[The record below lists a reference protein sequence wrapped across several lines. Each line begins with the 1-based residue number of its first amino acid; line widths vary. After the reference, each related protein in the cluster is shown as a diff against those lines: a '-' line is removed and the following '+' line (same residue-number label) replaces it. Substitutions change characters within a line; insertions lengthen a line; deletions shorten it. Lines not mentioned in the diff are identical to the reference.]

1 MREIDERVVEM
12 RFKNSNFEKNA
23 KQTINTLDDLE
34 KKIAFPN
41 AKKNIEGLEKEFSK
55 ISFGALEKGIETVTL
70 KFSALQIAG
79 ITAIQNITNKAI
91 NAGEALVKSLSID
104 QITAGFTKYEQ
115 KTTSVQTIVSA
126 TGKTVDEVNTALK
139 KLNWFTDETSYNFTD
154 MVDNIGKFTS
164 AGVELDD
171 AMSAMIGIA
180 NEAAVSGQNAASAS
194 RAMYNF
200 AQAIGVGAVKL
211 MDWKSI
217 ENANMATQEFKQTII
232 DAAVDLGTLTK
243 AADGMYQ
250 VVGSKDKM
258 VSVSNFNENLS
269 ESWFTSDVLIKSL
282 KQYSGYAEEIYEL
295 QKKMGLDTAAEAM
308 AIYSNEIETLGE
320 KAFKAGQV
328 AKTLTDAID
337 ATKDAVSTQWMNTF
351 EMIVGNLD
359 QASELWTEF
368 TEYLYDF
375 FAKDL
380 VNFNEFLEPVLATD
394 SYDKLISELKEL
406 GVEEDQ
412 FGEIVR
418 KTAKKY
424 GIAIDE
430 IIEREGSLGAAI
442 RKHGFG
448 SIIRESIDALA
459 EGAEVTSTKVTDLTD
474 KFEEYQKVVND
485 VIKGNYKNGIEA
497 RTKALAD
504 AGYEFS
510 VIQPLVNKQLKQG
523 KITVEDL
530 KEVVG
535 NLTEEELKNIGITKE
550 QAEALKGLSNNLTK
564 KSGRELIIDSFRNA
578 LKGVQ
583 KVISIIKEAWQEIFP
598 PKTQEEIYAIIER
611 FHDFS
616 KNLILNGENADK
628 LKRSLKGVFAA
639 LDIVKQIVF
648 SMTRGGLQILGK
660 LFGKTGLDVGELS
673 ASLGDSVVALR
684 DWLNEG
690 NKIGVFFDALTYSI
704 LHTKETIQG
713 WFDNFLESH
722 PNFSKWFDGLKAAFE
737 QFQLATKDKWS
748 LIIEDIKSG
757 KIKDALSTVATYF
770 LEFRDTVISYLTGID
785 FGSFV
790 KDTGEGQFKS
800 AQSILDSIKATFLG
814 IVDAIKN
821 AAIAVGGWIKTFVG
835 NLNPM
840 WFIPVMFFSVIIAIR
855 NVSREIDIL
864 IRALKPLEEVKKA
877 FINMLTTIG
886 KSARKWFDA
895 MAWERR
901 SKTIVNLAIAL
912 GILAGSC
919 WVLAQIPFH
928 KLVVGVDAIILLT
941 AALVGAEVIM
951 VKYGK
956 QGKGLARLTSAA
968 SALSGFVLI
977 IVAAIKILETVNIV
991 SAIVAIGELGAIFTG
1006 LIGFIVVLS
1015 LIKGE
1020 LPKVNRTLITLAVTI
1035 GLISSSFLVLSLV
1048 PAEGLLTKVIAIG
1061 LVLGELLAVIAIMA
1075 KIQKKWKTAAKRTT
1089 SSLIGVVLA
1098 LDLLVVSLKL
1108 IETVKVRDILEHLG
1122 SFISVFLMLDV
1133 LAKISSKVGSGGG
1146 GWQILALAT
1155 GLLILVP
1162 AINSFSKLDGG
1173 ALAKAAVAVGGLL
1186 FIESLI
1192 VKASAFAGQNSI
1204 KAGAMVLMI
1213 SAAVAALSLVVWG
1226 FSALDFG
1233 ALAQGTIAIG
1243 VILWII
1249 TQMIYASEK
1258 VEGGLGKMVALTAM
1272 VGIVSVAVIW
1282 LGNMDT
1288 DKALKAAG
1296 SLSLVFLSLTAS
1308 LKLLEKSD
1316 GMNWK
1321 AMGQMAI
1328 FTVVGLPL
1336 IANVLEALNEMKTD
1350 GVIERATALSLV
1362 LLALSGASVILVRFG
1377 QTQNDKDLTGAWKT
1391 MGVLSLVLIELAV
1404 IGGIL
1409 GQFKVDPD
1417 IMIKQFTALST
1428 AIIMLEICALGMI
1441 GLAKVVEIAGGA
1453 DSILKA
1459 MAGVA
1464 KIVALVGVIGFAVA
1478 LIFGSIEEFAA
1489 MDGYSMNGLLEK
1501 GVQTM
1506 TLIGNAIGSLIGGLV
1521 GGIAGG
1527 GAEAYMSHLPAMGGY
1542 LSEFATALEPFLKA
1556 FGDLDKDVG
1565 SNIAAVTTAILELTA
1580 AEFLT
1585 NTDKFNDFLGFVFP
1599 IQGAKNAVD
1608 KLTGNDTPLKKMANG
1623 LKEFAESLKEPA
1635 KKFAEMKNEGML
1647 DNLQDGID
1655 ISNKLVDVLN
1665 AIPSHSIFED
1675 FFAGTIS
1682 WTNLSSGLT
1691 EYGEAVVDYAD
1702 WAILLTSKRKTAIEN
1717 SIPVAEKLVELLNKL
1732 PTDEGLIND
1741 VFGSNKWSTLSSGLS
1756 DVGKA
1761 FFKYSEEIKSI
1772 TDAGWNSIGKSVKPA
1787 KKLADV
1793 LSSLPTEEGLF
1804 NKIFGHNDW
1813 AVLSEG
1819 LSQLGTAMVT
1829 FGTTMSTFESGEG
1842 WGSTERAV
1850 PLLEK
1855 FVDSAKKITEMSGLG
1870 VIGETI
1876 DNAATQLGSGV
1887 GTFSDYFDKDEE
1899 EKANVGIRICS
1910 QLIALA
1916 TTIKD
1921 NGIDGK
1927 NYLLNLGKD
1936 VNSYAQN
1943 MAAAARTLRSI
1954 DNEDFYEIAKYTLLG
1969 FTKGIQNNLGDVEKV
1984 MDNFVET
1991 VTGTTTGGL
2000 EIHSPS
2006 KFFEWVADMC
2016 GEGFAQNLESGYNK
2030 ISDSVTGWVNNIKD
2044 SIDLDSIT
2052 TMFSDFG
2059 VDLTSVIPG
2068 LSDLGVDFSKD
2079 LTFDYEKQIAEM
2091 QENIQNLTKEFGK
2104 SSDQVINAELELD
2117 NLKDEYKA
2125 YTKSRTENLEY
2136 YENKE
2141 YEAAQKQFDDLL
2153 EDYKAGRKTQMEF
2166 DNEYTQLLQK
2176 NTVKQAELFQYS
2188 AQKIQEYV
2196 SDSLDKVQEKFE
2208 NQISDI
2214 QSKMDSTEDA
2224 LNKTF
2229 DEQFKFK
2236 TNQDLYDEEISK
2248 YDESINKLNKQL
2260 EMSRKLYG
2268 ENSVEVRHYQKLID
2282 QLEDD
2287 RQKVTDSWEASG
2299 KDMGEIIAVEMTDE
2313 WEKQTKMA
2321 KETLEAVDSLK
2332 GRISE
2337 DMIDWL
2343 GTLEPEK
2350 LNMIATTW
2358 AKQSDEELK
2367 AIQKMYDDM
2376 KNANKELTKSL
2387 YSPEVEEA
2395 EKQYVSDLVT
2405 TYNELPDTAKAIGA
2419 SYIKDMSNTFSE
2431 ETNKTLATFEES
2443 GDEIISAI
2451 KQGMGF
2457 VETESKSK
2465 KMEEAGANIMKSL
2478 GYGIVNNKNEL
2489 MDIMSMVIGDSVLE
2503 AIHNIDFK
2511 GMSEEI
2517 RKGFNLTIG
2526 DFKDDSGISVN
2537 PVVTSSSSTFG
2548 SKVTKRKFNTSGT
2561 TITAEKTSSSFN
2573 QRYEKQD
2580 NDTTSKNEG
2589 TRQGAS
2595 FTQNIYS
2602 PKQLNRTEIR
2612 RDTKQFIELAASKF

>member
-23 KQTINTLDDLE
+23 KQTINTLDNLE

-126 TGKTVDEVNTALK
+126 TGKTVEEVNRALD
-139 KLNWFTDETSYNFTD
+139 KLNWFTDETSYNFVD
-154 MVDNIGKFTS
+154 MVNNIGKFTA
-164 AGVELDD
+164 AGVELEDS
-171 AMSAMIGIA
+171 MSAMIGIA
-180 NEAAVSGQNAASAS
+180 NEAAVSGQNASAASH
-194 RAMYNF
+194 AMMNF
-200 AQAIGVGAVKL
+200 SQALGSGAVKL
-211 MDWKSI
+211 QDWKSI
-217 ENANMATQEFKQTII
+217 QTVNMDTIEFKQAII
-232 DAAVDLGTLTK
+232 DTAVELGTLQKVAEDTYK
-243 AADGMYQ
+243 
-250 VVGSKDKM
+250 VVGEKDKF
-258 VSVSNFNENLS
+258 VDAINFTNELKTG
-269 ESWFTSDVLIKSL
+269 WFTSDVLVESL
-282 KQYSGYAEEIYEL
+282 KKYSDYAEQIYEIT
-295 QKKMGLDTAAEAM
+295 QKEGISASEAM
-308 AIYSNEIETLGE
+308 ERFSNDIETLGE

-328 AKTLTDAID
+328 SKTFTDAVE
-337 ATKDAVSTQWMNTF
+337 ATKDAVSTQWMKTF
-351 EMIVGNLD
+351 EMIVGDLD
-359 QASELWTEF
+359 QASETWTEL
-368 TEYLYDF
+368 TGYLWEF
-375 FAKDL
+375 FAEDL
-380 VNFNEFLEPVLATD
+380 ENMNKVLKPVLGED
-394 SYDKLISELKEL
+394 PYSKLISELKEL
-406 GVEEDQ
+406 GIEEDQ
-412 FGEIVR
+412 FGEIV
-418 KTAKKY
+418 KKNAKKY

-442 RKHGFG
+442 RKYGWG
-448 SIIRESIDALA
+448 SIIRESIDDLA
-459 EGAEVTSTKVTDLTD
+459 EGAEVTSTKVVDLTD

-510 VIQPLVNKQLKQG
+510 IIQPLVNKQLKQG
-523 KITVEDL
+523 KITVEDF

-550 QAEALKGLSNNLTK
+550 QAEALKGLSNNFTK

-578 LKGVQ
+578 LKGLQ
-583 KVISIIKEAWQEIFP
+583 KVISTIKEAWQEIFP
-598 PKTQEEIYAIIER
+598 PKTQEEIYGIIEK

-673 ASLGDSVVALR
+673 ASLGDNIVALR

-704 LHTKETIQG
+704 LHAKETIQG

-737 QFQLATKDKWS
+737 KFQLATKDKWS
-748 LIIEDIKSG
+748 SIVEDIKSG

-800 AQSILDSIKATFLG
+800 AQSILDGIKATFLG
-814 IVDAIKN
+814 IVETIKN
-821 AAIAVGGWIKTFVG
+821 AAIAVGGWIKTFVD

-840 WFIPVMFFSVIIAIR
+840 WFIPVMFAGTIIAIHE
-855 NVSREIDIL
+855 VSKELAAMVKLLR
-864 IRALKPLEEVKKA
+864 PLEDIKKA
-877 FINMLTTIG
+877 FISTLDTVG
-886 KSARKWFDA
+886 KSAKKWFDS
-895 MAWERR
+895 MTLERR
-901 SKTIVNLAIAL
+901 SASIINFAIAI
-912 GILAGSC
+912 GVFAGSC
-919 WVLAQIPFH
+919 WVLAQVPWTTMWR
-928 KLVVGVDAIILLT
+928 AIGGIAALT
-941 AALVGAEVIM
+941 ATLVIANNVM
-951 VKYGK
+951 AKWGK
-956 QGKGLARLTSAA
+956 RGTGLARLASVA
-968 SALSGFVLI
+968 SALSGFVVI
-977 IVAAIKILETVNIV
+977 MVGAIKVLETIDTEHGMDGILL
-991 SAIVAIGELGAIFTG
+991 SLGAIFTG
-1006 LIGFIVVLS
+1006 IIFFVKALS
-1015 LIKGE
+1015 KIQGE
-1020 LPKVNRTLITLAVTI
+1020 LPKVNATLITLGITI
-1035 GLISSSFLVLSLV
+1035 GLISSSFLVLSFV
-1048 PAEGLLTKVIAIG
+1048 PAEGLLTKVFAIG
-1061 LVLGELLAVIAIMA
+1061 LVLGELLGVIAIMSV
-1075 KIQKKWKTAAKRTT
+1075 IQKKWKTAAKRTT

-1133 LAKISSKVGSGGG
+1133 LAKISNKVGTGGG

-1173 ALAKAAVAVGGLL
+1173 ALAKAAAAVGGLL
-1186 FIESLI
+1186 FVESLI
-1192 VKASAFAGQNSI
+1192 VKASEFAGQNAV
-1204 KAGAMVLMI
+1204 KAGAMVLMV

-1233 ALAQGTIAIG
+1233 ALAQGVGAVS
-1243 VILWII
+1243 VILLTIGGLI
-1249 TQMIYASEK
+1249 LASEK
-1258 VEGGLGKMVALTAM
+1258 AEGGIGKMVFITAM
-1272 VGIVSVAVIW
+1272 VAIIGTFMVI
-1282 LGNMDT
+1282 LANMDT
-1288 DKALKAAG
+1288 DRALKAAG
-1296 SLSLVFLSLTAS
+1296 SLSLVFLALTAS
-1308 LKLLEKSD
+1308 LKLLEKTD

-1328 FTVVGLPL
+1328 FAVVGLPL

-1409 GQFKVDPD
+1409 GSLKVDPD
-1417 IMIKQFTALST
+1417 IMVKQFAALSA
-1428 AIIMLEICALGMI
+1428 AIIILEVCALGMI

-1464 KIVALVGVIGFAVA
+1464 KIVAIVGVIGFAVA
-1478 LIFGSIEEFAA
+1478 LLFGSIEEFAS

-1506 TLIGNAIGSLIGGLV
+1506 TLIGNAIGSLVGGLV

-1527 GAEAYMSHLPAMGGY
+1527 AGEAYMSHLPAMAEY
-1542 LSEFATALEPFLKA
+1542 LSGFATALEPFLTT
-1556 FGDLDKDVG
+1556 FGNLDNDIG
-1565 SNIAAVTTAILELTA
+1565 PNLAALTTAILQLTA

-1585 NTDKFNDFLGFVFP
+1585 NTDKFNDFLGLVSP

-1608 KLTGNDTPLKKMANG
+1608 KLSGNTPLKKFVKG
-1623 LKEFAESLKEPA
+1623 LEDFAESLKGPA
-1635 KKFAEMKNEGML
+1635 DKFADMKNNGML
-1647 DNLQDGID
+1647 DNLQAGVD
-1655 ISNKLVDVLN
+1655 ISQKLVDVLN
-1665 AIPSHSIFED
+1665 AIPHQSIFSE
-1675 FFAGTIS
+1675 FFTGEIGWS
-1682 WTNLSSGLT
+1682 NLSDGLVS
-1691 EYGEAVVDYAD
+1691 YGEAVFEYAD
-1702 WAILLTSKRKTAIEN
+1702 WCILVTEKRREAIDN
-1717 SIPVAEKLVELLNKL
+1717 SIPVAEKLSELLTKLPSDDGLIQKIFGGQKWETLSEGLPEVGKAFNDYANELKDMTFSKWAAIGSSIIPAENLTKLLNKL
-1732 PTDEGLIND
+1732 PTEG
-1741 VFGSNKWSTLSSGLS
+1741 
-1756 DVGKA
+1756 
-1761 FFKYSEEIKSI
+1761 
-1772 TDAGWNSIGKSVKPA
+1772 
-1787 KKLADV
+1787 
-1793 LSSLPTEEGLF
+1793 GLF
-1804 NKIFGHNDW
+1804 NKIFGSNDW
-1813 AVLSEG
+1813 SILSEG
-1819 LSQLGTAMVT
+1819 LNQLGTALVT
-1829 FGTTMSTFESGEG
+1829 FGTTMNDFESGEG
-1842 WGSTERAV
+1842 WASAERAV
-1850 PLLEK
+1850 PLLEQ
-1855 FVDSAKKITEMSGLG
+1855 FVDSAKKVTEMSGLG
-1870 VIGETI
+1870 TI
-1876 DNAATQLGSGV
+1876 SDTLDIAAMKLGSGI
-1887 GTFSDYFDKDEE
+1887 GTFSDYFDENEASRAD
-1899 EKANVGIRICS
+1899 VGIRICS

-1916 TTIKD
+1916 TTIKE

-1927 NYLLNLGKD
+1927 NYLQNLGKD

-1943 MAAAARTLRSI
+1943 MAAAAKTLKSI

-1984 MDNFVET
+1984 MDGFVET
-1991 VTGTTTGGL
+1991 VTATTCSGL
-2000 EIHSPS
+2000 DINSPS

-2016 GEGFAQNLESGYNK
+2016 GDGFAQNLENGYNK

-2059 VDLTSVIPG
+2059 VDLTSVIPD
-2068 LSDLGVDFSKD
+2068 LSNLGIDFSKD

-2091 QENIQNLTKEFGK
+2091 QENIKDLTKEFGK

-2196 SDSLDKVQEKFE
+2196 SNSLDKVQEKFE
-2208 NQISDI
+2208 NQISNI
-2214 QSKMDSTEDA
+2214 QSKMDSTEDN

-2260 EMSRKLYG
+2260 ELSKKLYG
-2268 ENSVEVRHYQKLID
+2268 ENSVEVRYYQKLID
-2282 QLEDD
+2282 QVEDD

-2299 KDMGEIIAVEMTDE
+2299 KDMGKIIAVEMTDE

-2321 KETLEAVDSLK
+2321 KETLAAVDSLK

-2367 AIQKMYDDM
+2367 AIQKTYDDM
-2376 KNANKELTKSL
+2376 KDANKELATSL

-2395 EKQYVSDLVT
+2395 EKQFLEDLVT
-2405 TYNELPDTAKAIGA
+2405 EYNKLPDTAKAIGA
-2419 SYIKDMSNTFSE
+2419 TFIKNMSNTFSE

-2465 KMEEAGANIMKSL
+2465 KMEETGSNIIKSI
-2478 GYGIVNNKNEL
+2478 GVGIVNSKKEL
-2489 MDIMSMVIGDSVLE
+2489 MDVMSMVIGDSVTE
-2503 AIHNIDFK
+2503 AIRNIDFK
-2511 GMSEEI
+2511 EVSEEI
-2517 RKGFNLTIG
+2517 KKGFDFTLD

-2548 SKVTKRKFNTSGT
+2548 SKVSKRKFNTSGT
-2561 TITAEKTSSSFN
+2561 TLTAEKVGSSFN

-2580 NDTTSKNEG
+2580 NDSSSKDEDI
-2589 TRQGAS
+2589 RQGAS

-2612 RDTKQFIELAASKF
+2612 RDTKQFIELAASKI

>member
-115 KTTSVQTIVSA
+115 KTTSVQTIVAA

-154 MVDNIGKFTS
+154 MVNNIGKFTS
-164 AGVELDD
+164 AGVELED

-180 NEAAVSGQNAASAS
+180 NEAAVSGQNAATAS
-194 RAMYNF
+194 KAMYNF
-200 AQAIGVGAVKL
+200 AQAIGVGAVTKL
-211 MDWKSI
+211 DWRSI

-232 DAAVDLGTLTK
+232 DTAVEMGTLTK
-243 AADGMYQ
+243 VADGVYE
-250 VVGSKDKM
+250 VVGAKGHDVTASK
-258 VSVSNFNENLS
+258 FS
-269 ESWFTSDVLIKSL
+269 EYLKDQWFTSDVLIKSL
-282 KQYSGYAEEIYEL
+282 KKYSDYAEEIYDIV
-295 QKKMGLDTAAEAM
+295 QKEDFDTAADAM
-308 AIYSNEIETLGE
+308 AAYSNEVETLGE
-320 KAFKAGQV
+320 KSFKAAQV

-337 ATKDAVSTQWMNTF
+337 ATKDAVSTQWMTTF

-375 FAKDL
+375 FAQDL
-380 VNFNEFLEPVLATD
+380 VNMNKFLEPVLATD
-394 SYDKLISELKEL
+394 PYDRLISELKEL
-406 GVEEDQ
+406 GIEEDQ

-418 KTAKKY
+418 KTAKKH
-424 GIAIDE
+424 GVAIDE
-430 IIEREGSLGAAI
+430 IIEKEGSLGAAI
-442 RKHGFG
+442 RKNGFG
-448 SIIRESIDALA
+448 LIIKESIDTLS
-459 EGAEVTSTKVTDLTD
+459 EGADVTSTKVADLTD

-497 RTKALAD
+497 RTKALAE

-550 QAEALKGLSNNLTK
+550 QAEALKGLSNNFTK

-578 LKGVQ
+578 LKGLQ
-583 KVISIIKEAWQEIFP
+583 KVISTIKEAWQEIFP
-598 PKTQEEIYAIIER
+598 PKTQEEIYGIIEK

-616 KNLILNGENADK
+616 KNLILNDENADK

-639 LDIVKQIVF
+639 LDIVKQIIF
-648 SMTRGGLQILGK
+648 DMTRGGLQILGK

-673 ASLGDSVVALR
+673 ASLGDNIVALR

-704 LHTKETIQG
+704 LHAKETIQG

-748 LIIEDIKSG
+748 SIIEDIKSG

-785 FGSFV
+785 FSSFV

-800 AQSILDSIKATFLG
+800 AQSILDGIKATFLG
-814 IVDAIKN
+814 IVDTIKN

-877 FINMLTTIG
+877 FVNMLTTVG

-901 SKTIVNLAIAL
+901 SAAIINLAIAL
-912 GILAGSC
+912 GILAASC
-919 WVLAQIPFH
+919 WVLSKIPFP
-928 KLVVGVDAIILLT
+928 KLVTGVDTIILLT

-951 VKYGK
+951 SKFGNH
-956 QGKGLARLTSAA
+956 GKGLARVTAAA

-991 SAIVAIGELGAIFTG
+991 SAFVAIGELSAIFTE
-1006 LIGFIVVLS
+1006 LIGFIAVLS

-1020 LPKVNRTLITLAVTI
+1020 LPKVNTTLITLGITI

-1048 PAEGLLTKVIAIG
+1048 PAKGLLTKVFAIG
-1061 LVLGELLAVIAIMA
+1061 LVLGELLGVIAIMSV
-1075 KIQKKWKTAAKRTT
+1075 IQKKWKTAAKRTT

-1133 LAKISSKVGSGGG
+1133 LAKISSKVGAGNG

-1173 ALAKAAVAVGGLL
+1173 ALAKAAAAVGGLL
-1186 FIESLI
+1186 FVESLI
-1192 VKASAFAGQNSI
+1192 VKASEFAGQNAI
-1204 KAGAMVLMI
+1204 KAGALILMV
-1213 SAAVAALSLVVWG
+1213 SAAVTALSLVVWG

-1233 ALAQGTIAIG
+1233 ALAQGVGAVS
-1243 VILWII
+1243 VILLII
-1249 TQMIYASEK
+1249 GGLILASEK
-1258 VEGGLGKMVALTAM
+1258 AEGGTGKMWAITAM
-1272 VGIVSVAVIW
+1272 VGVIGIFMTI
-1282 LGNMDT
+1282 LANIDT
-1288 DKALKAAG
+1288 DRALKAAG
-1296 SLSLVFLSLTAS
+1296 SLSLVFLSLAAS
-1308 LKLLEKSD
+1308 LKLLEKSN

-1328 FTVVGLPL
+1328 FAVVGIPL
-1336 IANVLEALNEMKTD
+1336 IANVLEALNEIKTD
-1350 GVIERATALSLV
+1350 GIVERATALSLV

-1409 GQFKVDPD
+1409 GSLKVDPD
-1417 IMIKQFTALST
+1417 IMVKQFAALST
-1428 AIIMLEICALGMI
+1428 AIVMLEVCTLGMI

-1464 KIVALVGVIGFAVA
+1464 KIVAIVGVIGFAVA
-1478 LIFGSIEEFAA
+1478 LLFGSIEEFAS
-1489 MDGYSMNGLLEK
+1489 MDGYSMNSLLEK

-1506 TLIGNAIGSLIGGLV
+1506 TLIGNAIGSLVGGLV

-1527 GAEAYMSHLPAMGGY
+1527 AGEAYMSHLPAMAEY
-1542 LSEFATALEPFLKA
+1542 LSGFATALEPFLTT
-1556 FGDLDKDVG
+1556 FGNLDNDIG
-1565 SNIAAVTTAILELTA
+1565 PNLAALTTAILQLTA

-1585 NTDKFNDFLGFVFP
+1585 NTDKFNDFLGLVSP

-1608 KLTGNDTPLKKMANG
+1608 KLSGNTPLKKFVKG
-1623 LKEFAESLKEPA
+1623 LEDFAESLKGPA
-1635 KKFAEMKNEGML
+1635 GKFAEMKNNGML
-1647 DNLQDGID
+1647 DNLQVGVD
-1655 ISNKLVDVLN
+1655 ISQKLVDVLN
-1665 AIPSHSIFED
+1665 AIPHQSVFSE
-1675 FFAGTIS
+1675 FFSGEIKWS
-1682 WTNLSSGLT
+1682 NLSDGLAS
-1691 EYGEAVVDYAD
+1691 YGEAVFEYAD
-1702 WAILLTSKRKTAIEN
+1702 WCILVTEKRREAIDN
-1717 SIPVAEKLVELLNKL
+1717 SIPVAEKLSELLTKLPSDDGLIQKIFGSQKWKTLSEGLPKVGKAFNDYAEELKDMTFSKWGAIGSSITPAENLTKLLNKL
-1732 PTDEGLIND
+1732 PTEG
-1741 VFGSNKWSTLSSGLS
+1741 
-1756 DVGKA
+1756 
-1761 FFKYSEEIKSI
+1761 
-1772 TDAGWNSIGKSVKPA
+1772 
-1787 KKLADV
+1787 
-1793 LSSLPTEEGLF
+1793 GLF
-1804 NKIFGHNDW
+1804 NKIFGSNDW
-1813 AVLSEG
+1813 SILSEG
-1819 LSQLGTAMVT
+1819 LNQLGTALVT
-1829 FGTTMSTFESGEG
+1829 FGTTMSNFESGEG
-1842 WGSTERAV
+1842 WDSTERAV

-1870 VIGETI
+1870 VIGETL
-1876 DNAATQLGSGV
+1876 DNAATKLGSGV

-1899 EKANVGIRICS
+1899 EKANIGIRICS

-1916 TTIKD
+1916 TAIKD
-1921 NGIDGK
+1921 SGTDGK
-1927 NYLLNLGKD
+1927 DYLQNLGKD
-1936 VNSYAQN
+1936 VNAYARN
-1943 MAAAARTLRSI
+1943 MAAAAKTLRSI

-1969 FTKGIQNNLGDVEKV
+1969 FTKGIQNNLGNVEAT

-1991 VTGTTTGGL
+1991 VTSTTTSGL
-2000 EIHSPS
+2000 GIHSPS
-2006 KFFEWVADMC
+2006 KFFEWVADKC
-2016 GEGFAQNLESGYNK
+2016 GEGFSQNLENGYNK

-2059 VDLTSVIPG
+2059 VDLTSVIPD
-2068 LSDLGVDFSKD
+2068 LSNLGVDFGKD
-2079 LTFDYEKQIAEM
+2079 LTFDYEKQIAKM
-2091 QENIQNLTKEFGK
+2091 QENIKNLTKEFGK

-2117 NLKDEYKA
+2117 NLKDEYKK

-2141 YEAAQKQFDDLL
+2141 YEAAQKQFDELL

-2166 DNEYTQLLQK
+2166 DTEYTQLLQK
-2176 NTVKQAELFQYS
+2176 NTVKQAELFKYS
-2188 AQKIQEYV
+2188 AEKIQEYV

-2208 NQISDI
+2208 NQISNI
-2214 QSKMDSTEDA
+2214 QSKMDSTEDT

-2248 YDESINKLNKQL
+2248 YDDSIKKLNKQL
-2260 EMSRKLYG
+2260 ETTKKLYG
-2268 ENSVEVRHYQKLID
+2268 ENSIEVRNLQKIID
-2282 QLEDD
+2282 KMEEDK
-2287 RQKVTDSWEASG
+2287 QKVADSWEESG
-2299 KDMGEIIAVEMTDE
+2299 KDMSEVIAVEMTDE

-2321 KETLEAVDSLK
+2321 KETLAAVDSLK
-2332 GRISE
+2332 GRISD

-2367 AIQKMYDDM
+2367 AIQKTYDDM
-2376 KNANKELTKSL
+2376 KDANKELSKSL

-2395 EKQYVSDLVT
+2395 EKQFLEDLVT
-2405 TYNELPDTAKAIGA
+2405 EYNKLPDTAKAIGA
-2419 SYIKDMSNTFSE
+2419 TFIKDMSNTFSE

-2457 VETESKSK
+2457 TETESKSK
-2465 KMEEAGANIMKSL
+2465 KMEDAGADIVKSI
-2478 GYGIVNNKNEL
+2478 GYGIANSKNEL
-2489 MDIMSMVIGDSVLE
+2489 METMSMVISDSVWE
-2503 AIHNIDFK
+2503 AIRNIDFK
-2511 GMSEEI
+2511 EMSNEI
-2517 RKGFNLTIG
+2517 KKGFNFAVE

-2537 PVVTSSSSTFG
+2537 PVIKGSSTTLG
-2548 SKVTKRKFNTSGT
+2548 GTVTKRKFNTSGT
-2561 TITAEKTSSSFN
+2561 TLTAEKTVASFN

-2580 NDTTSKNEG
+2580 NDNKDIKDIIK
-2589 TRQGAS
+2589 QGVS
-2595 FTQNIYS
+2595 FTQNITS

-2612 RDTKQFIELAASKF
+2612 RDTKQFIELAASRF